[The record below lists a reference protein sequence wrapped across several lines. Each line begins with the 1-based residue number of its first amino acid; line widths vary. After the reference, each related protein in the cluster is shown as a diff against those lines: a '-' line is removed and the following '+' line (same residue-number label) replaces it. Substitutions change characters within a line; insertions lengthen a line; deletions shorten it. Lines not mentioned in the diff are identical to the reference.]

1 MSEAGAMT
9 ASKNQG
15 GVAPLAMMGS
25 AGRCPTDPST
35 NAESSLIAEL
45 RRAETCQVL
54 IVRALPG
61 LGDMLCGIPA
71 VRALRRALPGARIS
85 LLGLPW
91 ARSFASRFP
100 RYFDEFIELPGYP
113 GIWEPAA
120 GYRSLLPGFFASVR
134 ARKFDLALQLHGSG
148 VITNPFTL
156 QLGAKKAAGF
166 YKPGYSCPDPERFFP
181 YPENE
186 PEIRRNLRLMER
198 LGAASTDDGLEFPIH
213 TEDLAELARYV
224 RHDLRPG
231 AYVCI
236 HPGASAPARRWLPE
250 RFARVGAL
258 LAGRGF
264 DVVLTGSEAEAEL
277 NEEVGRRMRAPFY
290 NLAGPMGVGALA
302 ALIAG
307 ARLVVAN
314 DTGVSHLAAA
324 MRVPSVIV
332 FTAADPAR
340 WAPLDSARHH
350 PVFVPVDCRPCNYTE
365 CPIGHPC
372 ANGVTAGTVLR
383 EVAALLGK
391 ERLRVA

>member
-1 MSEAGAMT
+1 MDSAWRCPAAMD
-9 ASKNQG
+9 
-15 GVAPLAMMGS
+15 S
-25 AGRCPTDPST
+25 AWRCPTP
-35 NAESSLIAEL
+35 LIAEL
-45 RRAETCQVL
+45 RRAESAQVL
-54 IVRALPG
+54 VVRALPG
-61 LGDMLCGIPA
+61 LGDMLCAIPA
-71 VRALRRALPGARIS
+71 IRALHRALPCARIS

-91 ARSFASRFP
+91 ARSFASRFH

-113 GIWEPAA
+113 GVWEPAA
-120 GYRSLLPGFFASVR
+120 PYQSLLPEFFASVR

-148 VITNPFTL
+148 VITNALTL
-156 QLGAKKAAGF
+156 QFGAKKTAGF
-166 YKPGYSCPDPERFFP
+166 YQPGYPCPDPERFFP
-181 YPENE
+181 YPEDE
-186 PEIRRNLRLMER
+186 PEIRRNLRLMAR
-198 LGAASTDDGLEFPIH
+198 LGAVSTDDRLEFPIR

-250 RFARVGAL
+250 RFARVGSL
-258 LAGRGF
+258 LARRGF

-277 NEEVGRRMRAPFY
+277 NEEVGRKMCAPY
-290 NLAGPMGVGALA
+290 CNLAGPMGVGALA

-324 MRVPSVIV
+324 LRTPSVIV

-350 PVFVPVDCRPCNYTE
+350 PVFVPVDCRPCNHTE

-372 ANGVTAGTVLR
+372 ANGVTAGAVLR

-391 ERLRVA
+391 ERVLVA